1 MLKGNSQHQLRPHQA
16 LCAGQHIVAQDI
28 CTRITKAQHK
38 VLLPDLPLSLALAQG
53 EAVLSQL
60 KHRHLCRCPFA
71 SGEILLAAMHK
82 DVPSLLFFFFAHT
95 SNAIPGCTPSSSTIL
110 KMLGTLCQIFSPGK
124 PLTQCC
130 APGLRQCYPGCM
142 GDPSTMWSEWG
153 HTALKALSCNVAAS
167 PFHSCAEAGGIPL
180 WHMPLAVRPGPRS
193 LVASKGTEETPCRV
207 PEPSM
212 HGGFNPSLSVLALCY
227 SAHIWKR
234 DVFLFLKQEALC
246 FPREVPHIIMWEF
259 RNQMPRS

>member
-1 MLKGNSQHQLRPHQA
+1 MRPH
-16 LCAGQHIVAQDI
+16 GP
-28 CTRITKAQHK
+28 K
-38 VLLPDLPLSLALAQG
+38 
-53 EAVLSQL
+53 
-60 KHRHLCRCPFA
+60 
-71 SGEILLAAMHK
+71 
-82 DVPSLLFFFFAHT
+82 
-95 SNAIPGCTPSSSTIL
+95 ST
-110 KMLGTLCQIFSPGK
+110 
-124 PLTQCC
+124 
-130 APGLRQCYPGCM
+130 A
-142 GDPSTMWSEWG
+142 
-153 HTALKALSCNVAAS
+153 CNVAAS

-246 FPREVPHIIMWEF
+246 FPREVPHIIM
-259 RNQMPRS
+259 